1 MRERGGLARLSGW
14 KRRRWEKARGEGESE
29 SAGHRHEIERA
40 GGMLLA
46 KREDRGS
53 FLL

>member
-1 MRERGGLARLSGW
+1 MRERDGKGAGGR
-14 KRRRWEKARGEGESE
+14 KARGEGESE

-46 KREDRGS
+46 KREDRGN